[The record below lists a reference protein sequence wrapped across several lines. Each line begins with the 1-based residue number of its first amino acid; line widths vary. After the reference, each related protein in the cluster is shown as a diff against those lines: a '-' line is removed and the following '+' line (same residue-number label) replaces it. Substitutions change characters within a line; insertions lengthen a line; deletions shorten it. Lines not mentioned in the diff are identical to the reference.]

1 MPRNR
6 LVSALFLMGLVAPA
20 FAQDQD
26 YELKV
31 ADPSTK
37 VGRYNEAF
45 PTEVEATA
53 RLWNQIKVN
62 ALDEQTA
69 ALKVDFERFKT
80 VRFTRHES
88 LANKGQVQPEY
99 HPALMWTAIRF

>member
-6 LVSALFLMGLVAPA
+6 LVYALVFAGLVAPA

-26 YELKV
+26 YELNV
-31 ADPSTK
+31 AGPTNSPEKYT
-37 VGRYNEAF
+37 ESF

-69 ALKVDFERFKT
+69 ALKVDFERYKT
-80 VRFTRHES
+80 VRFQRQDS
-88 LANKGQVQPEY
+88 LANKGQVEPEY
-99 HPALMWTAIRF
+99 TPAIMAGFRW